1 MQNDNLKNDNNK
13 KVQINRNSHTKLV
26 KKSVNDSVL
35 NLENQ
40 VKQL

>member
-1 MQNDNLKNDNNK
+1 MQNDNLKNDNK

-26 KKSVNDSVL
+26 KKSVNDSVS